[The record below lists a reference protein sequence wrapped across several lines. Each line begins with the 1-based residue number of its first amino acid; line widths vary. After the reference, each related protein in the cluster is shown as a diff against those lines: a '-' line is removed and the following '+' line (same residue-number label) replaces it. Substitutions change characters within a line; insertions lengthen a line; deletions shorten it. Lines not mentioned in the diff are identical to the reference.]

1 MNVFRK
7 VSLDRLSSPEQ
18 LDQLMQVT
26 DARGWIILSA
36 FGVILAIAVLW
47 GFLGTIEHD
56 VPCSGMLVKSGG
68 VFEVSAL
75 ANGRITDLA
84 VRVGDM
90 VTEGQVVA
98 RMSQPELADKL
109 LEAKAALTE
118 LKTQHAELVAHGS
131 KDVALQ
137 SRLLAQQRQ
146 TLTQTIAAAE
156 RSASSFR
163 ETAELQARLVGEG
176 LLTRQTE
183 LGTRRQLDQTQQQ
196 IGDGQSQLAQIAVHE
211 QELRAQREVEVS
223 ASQTKITAQERVIAV
238 LEREIK
244 SDTEIVSQHTGR
256 ILEIIADQGTLV
268 AAGDAIVTLDLTG
281 RTVKELDV
289 ILYVPSSY
297 GKQIQVGM
305 PAYVSPSTVKREE
318 FGLMVGRVTY
328 VSDYPSTSRGMLR
341 VLKNDKLLTALVGTD
356 SPYEVHADLVVDEH
370 TFSGYRWSSSQG
382 PPLKIQSGTRAA
394 AYIAVDSRRPIEMVI
409 PLLREYTGLSP

>member
-36 FGVILAIAVLW
+36 FSIALATAVLW
-47 GFLGTIEHD
+47 GFLGSVTHD

-75 ANGRITDLA
+75 SNGRITDLA

-109 LEAKAALTE
+109 LEARAVVTE
-118 LKTQHAELVAHGS
+118 LKTQHEEIVAHGS
-131 KDVALQ
+131 QDVALQ
-137 SRLLAQQRQ
+137 TRLLAQQRA
-146 TLTQTIAAAE
+146 TLTQTITAAQ
-156 RSASSFR
+156 RSAKAYR
-163 ETAELQARLVGEG
+163 ETDELQAKLVQEG

-183 LGTRRQLDQTQQQ
+183 LATRHQLDQTEQQ

-211 QELRAQREVEVS
+211 QELRARHEDEVS
-223 ASQTKITAQERVIAV
+223 ASRTKIAAQERVVAV
-238 LEREIK
+238 LERGIK
-244 SDTEIVSQHTGR
+244 SNAEVVSQHTGR

-268 AAGDAIVTLDLTG
+268 GAGDPIVTLDLMG
-281 RTVKELDV
+281 RTVKELEV
-289 ILYVPSSY
+289 VLYVPSSY

-305 PAYVSPSTVKREE
+305 TAYVSPSTVKREE

-328 VSDYPSTSRGMLR
+328 VSDYPATSRGMLR
-341 VLKNDKLLTALVGTD
+341 ILKNDKLLASLVGSD
-356 SPYEVHADLVVDEH
+356 SPYEVHADLLVDEH

-394 AYIAVDSRRPIEMVI
+394 AYVTVASRRPIEMVI
-409 PLLREYTGLSP
+409 PLLREHSGL

>member
-26 DARGWIILSA
+26 DARGWIILAA
-36 FGVILAIAVLW
+36 FSTVLVIAVLW
-47 GFLGTIEHD
+47 GFLGKIEQD
-56 VPCSGMLVKSGG
+56 VPCSGMLVKTGG

-98 RMSQPELADKL
+98 RMSQPELADKV
-109 LEAKAALTE
+109 LEARAALTE
-118 LKTQHAELVAHGS
+118 LRTQHTEIAVHGS
-131 KDVALQ
+131 KDVSLQ
-137 SRLLAQQRQ
+137 TRLLAQQRA
-146 TLTQTIAAAE
+146 TVTQTIGAAE
-156 RSASSFR
+156 QSAKSFR
-163 ETAELQARLVGEG
+163 ETVELQGKLVREG

-183 LGTRRQLDQTQQQ
+183 LATQRQLDQTEQQ
-196 IGDGQSQLAQIAVHE
+196 IGDGHSQLAQIAVHE
-211 QELRAQREVEVS
+211 QELRAKREEEVS
-223 ASQTKITAQERVIAV
+223 ASRIKIAAQERVIAE
-238 LEREIK
+238 LEREMK
-244 SDTEIVSQHTGR
+244 SNTEIVSQHTGR
-256 ILEIIADQGTLV
+256 ILEIIADEGTLV

-281 RTVKELDV
+281 RTVKELEV
-289 ILYVPSSY
+289 VLYVPSSY

-305 PAYVSPSTVKREE
+305 TAYVSPSTVKREE
-318 FGLMVGRVTY
+318 FGLMVGRITY
-328 VSDYPSTSRGMLR
+328 VSDYPATSRGMLR
-341 VLKNDKLLTALVGTD
+341 ILKNDKLLTSLVGAD
-356 SPYEVHADLVVDEH
+356 SPYEVHADLLVDEH

-394 AYIAVDSRRPIEMVI
+394 AYVTVASRRPIEMVI
-409 PLLREYTGLSP
+409 PLLREYSGI

>member
-36 FGVILAIAVLW
+36 FGAILAIAVLW
-47 GFLGTIEHD
+47 GFLGSVEHN

-75 ANGRITDLA
+75 ASGRITDLA

-98 RMSQPELADKL
+98 RMSQPDLASKL
-109 LEAKAALTE
+109 LEAKAVVTE
-118 LKTQHAELVAHGS
+118 LKTQHEEVVAHGS

-137 SRLLAQQRQ
+137 TRLLAQQRE
-146 TLTQTIAAAE
+146 TLTQTIAASE
-156 RSASSFR
+156 RSAKAYR
-163 ETAELQARLVGEG
+163 ETVELQAKLVSEG

-183 LGTRRQLDQTQQQ
+183 LATERQLDQTEQQ

-211 QELRAQREVEVS
+211 QELRAQHEEEVS
-223 ASQTKITAQERVIAV
+223 ASRTKIAAQERVIAG
-238 LEREIK
+238 LEREMK
-244 SDTEIVSQHTGR
+244 SNTEVVSQHTGR

-281 RTVKELDV
+281 RTIKELEV
-289 ILYVPSSY
+289 VLYVPSSY

-305 PAYVSPSTVKREE
+305 TAYVSPSTVKQEE

-328 VSDYPSTSRGMLR
+328 VSDYPATSRGMLR
-341 VLKNDKLLTALVGTD
+341 ILKNDKLLTSLVGTD
-356 SPYEVHADLVVDEH
+356 SPYEVHADLLVNEH

-394 AYIAVDSRRPIEMVI
+394 AYITVASRRPIEMVI
-409 PLLREYTGLSP
+409 PLLREYSGL

>member
-36 FGVILAIAVLW
+36 FGIVLTTAVLW
-47 GFLGTIEHD
+47 GFLGNIAHD

-68 VFEVSAL
+68 VLEVSAL
-75 ANGRITDLA
+75 SNGRITDLA

-109 LEAKAALTE
+109 LEAKAVVTE
-118 LKTQHAELVAHGS
+118 LKTQHAEIVAHGS
-131 KDVALQ
+131 RDVALQ
-137 SRLLAQQRQ
+137 TRLLAQQRE
-146 TLTQTIAAAE
+146 TVTQTIAAAQQ
-156 RSASSFR
+156 SAKAYR
-163 ETAELQARLVGEG
+163 ETDELQAKLVGEG

-183 LGTRRQLDQTQQQ
+183 LATRHQLDQTEQQ
-196 IGDGQSQLAQIAVHE
+196 IGDAQSQLAQIAVHE
-211 QELRAQREVEVS
+211 QELRAKREEEVS
-223 ASQTKITAQERVIAV
+223 ASRTKIAAQERVVSV
-238 LEREIK
+238 LEHQMK
-244 SDTEIVSQHTGR
+244 SNTEVVSQHTGR

-281 RTVKELDV
+281 RTIKELEV
-289 ILYVPSSY
+289 VLYVPSSY

-305 PAYVSPSTVKREE
+305 TAYVSPSTAKREE

-328 VSDYPSTSRGMLR
+328 VSDYPATSRGMLR
-341 VLKNDKLLTALVGTD
+341 ILKNDKLLSSLVGTD
-356 SPYEVHADLVVDEH
+356 SPYEVHADLLVDEH

-394 AYIAVDSRRPIEMVI
+394 AYITVDSKRPIEMVI
-409 PLLREYTGLSP
+409 PLLREYAGL

>member
-36 FGVILAIAVLW
+36 FGVVLATAVLW
-47 GFLGTIEHD
+47 GFLGSVSQD

-75 ANGRITDLA
+75 STGRITDLA

-98 RMSQPELADKL
+98 RMAHPDRAEKL
-109 LEAKAALTE
+109 FDAKAVLTE
-118 LKTQHAELVAHGS
+118 LKAQHEEIVVHGS

-137 SRLLAQQRQ
+137 TQMLAQQRA
-146 TLTQTIAAAE
+146 TVTRTIAAAE
-156 RSASSFR
+156 RSAKSYR
-163 ETAELQARLVGEG
+163 ETAELQAKLVSEG

-183 LGTRRQLDQTQQQ
+183 LATRHQLDQAEQQ
-196 IGDGQSQLAQIAVHE
+196 IGDGHSQLAKIAVQE
-211 QELRAQREVEVS
+211 LELRAKHDKEIS
-223 ASQTKITAQERVIAV
+223 ASQTKIAAQERVIAM
-238 LEREIK
+238 LDREMK
-244 SDTEIVSQHTGR
+244 SYTEVVSPHTGR
-256 ILEIIADQGTLV
+256 IVEIIADQGTLV
-268 AAGDAIVTLDLTG
+268 APGEAIVTLDLAG
-281 RTVKELDV
+281 RTVKELEA

-305 PAYVSPSTVKREE
+305 TAYVSPSTVKREE

-328 VSDYPSTSRGMLR
+328 VSDYPATSRGMLR
-341 VLKNDKLLTALVGTD
+341 ILKNEKLLASLIGED
-356 SPYEVHADLVVDEH
+356 SPYEVHADLLVDER
-370 TFSGYRWSSSQG
+370 TFSGYRWSSSHG

-394 AYIAVDSRRPIEMVI
+394 AYITVARRRPIEMVI
-409 PLLREYTGLSP
+409 PLLRKYSGI

>member
-36 FGVILAIAVLW
+36 FGTILAIAVLW
-47 GFLGTIEHD
+47 GFLGSVEHN

-75 ANGRITDLA
+75 SSGRITDLA

-98 RMSQPELADKL
+98 RMSQPDLASKL
-109 LEAKAALTE
+109 LEAKAVVTE
-118 LKTQHAELVAHGS
+118 LKIQHEEVVAHGS

-137 SRLLAQQRQ
+137 TRLLAQQRE
-146 TLTQTIAAAE
+146 TVTQTIAAAQQ
-156 RSASSFR
+156 SAKAYR
-163 ETAELQARLVGEG
+163 ETGELQAKLVSEG

-183 LGTRRQLDQTQQQ
+183 LATQHQLDQTEQQ
-196 IGDGQSQLAQIAVHE
+196 IGDGQSQLAQIAVHQ
-211 QELRAQREVEVS
+211 QELRAQREEEVS
-223 ASQTKITAQERVIAV
+223 ASRTKIAAQERVIAG
-238 LEREIK
+238 LEREMK
-244 SDTEIVSQHTGR
+244 SNTEVVSQHTGR

-281 RTVKELDV
+281 RTIKELEV
-289 ILYVPSSY
+289 VLYVPSSY

-305 PAYVSPSTVKREE
+305 TAYVSPSTVKQEE

-328 VSDYPSTSRGMLR
+328 VSDYPATSRGMLR
-341 VLKNDKLLTALVGTD
+341 ILKNDKLLTSLVGTD
-356 SPYEVHADLVVDEH
+356 SPYEVHADLLVNEH

-394 AYIAVDSRRPIEMVI
+394 AYITVASRRPIEMVI
-409 PLLREYTGLSP
+409 PLLREYSGL

>member
-18 LDQLMQVT
+18 LDQLMKVT

-36 FGVILAIAVLW
+36 FGLVLGTAVLW
-47 GFLGTIEHD
+47 GLLGSVAHD

-68 VFEVSAL
+68 VLEVSAL
-75 ANGRITDLA
+75 SNGRITDLA

-109 LEAKAALTE
+109 LEARAVVAE
-118 LKTQHAELVAHGS
+118 LKTQHEEIVAHGS

-137 SRLLAQQRQ
+137 TRLLAQQRA
-146 TLTQTIAAAE
+146 TLSQSIAAAE
-156 RSASSFR
+156 RSAKAHR
-163 ETAELQARLVGEG
+163 ETVELQTQLVQEG
-176 LLTRQTE
+176 LLTRQTA
-183 LGTRRQLDQTQQQ
+183 LATRHQLDQTEQQ
-196 IGDGQSQLAQIAVHE
+196 IGNGQSELVQVAVRE
-211 QELRAQREVEVS
+211 QELRTKHEEEVN
-223 ASQTKITAQERVIAV
+223 ASRTKITVQERVVAV

-244 SDTEIVSQHTGR
+244 SKGEIVSQHTGR

-268 AAGDAIVTLDLTG
+268 GAGDAIVTLDLMG
-281 RTVKELDV
+281 RTVKELEV
-289 ILYVPSSY
+289 VLYVPSSY

-305 PAYVSPSTVKREE
+305 TAYVSPSTVKREE

-328 VSDYPSTSRGMLR
+328 VSDYPATSRGMLR
-341 VLKNDKLLTALVGTD
+341 ILKNDKLLAALVGDD
-356 SPYEVHADLVVDEH
+356 SPYEVHADLIVDER

-382 PPLKIQSGTRAA
+382 PSLKIQSGTRVA
-394 AYIAVDSRRPIEMVI
+394 AYVTVASKRPIEMVI
-409 PLLREYTGLSP
+409 PLLRQHSGL

>member
-36 FGVILAIAVLW
+36 FGIVLATAALW
-47 GFLGTIEHD
+47 GFLGSVSHD

-68 VFEVSAL
+68 VFEVGAL
-75 ANGRITDLA
+75 SSGRITDLA
-84 VRVGDM
+84 VRVGDL

-109 LEAKAALTE
+109 LEAKAVVAE
-118 LKTQHAELVAHGS
+118 LKTQHAEIVAHGS
-131 KDVALQ
+131 QDVALQ
-137 SRLLAQQRQ
+137 TRLLAQQRATV
-146 TLTQTIAAAE
+146 TLTIAAAQ
-156 RSASSFR
+156 RSTQAYR
-163 ETAELQARLVGEG
+163 ETVELQGKLVEEG

-183 LGTRRQLDQTQQQ
+183 LATRHLLDQMEQQV
-196 IGDGQSQLAQIAVHE
+196 GDGQSELTQIAVRE
-211 QELRAQREVEVS
+211 QELRARHEEEVS
-223 ASQTKITAQERVIAV
+223 ASRTKIAAQERVVAV
-238 LEREIK
+238 LERQIK
-244 SDTEIVSQHTGR
+244 SNAEVVSQHTGR

-268 AAGDAIVTLDLTG
+268 GAGDAIVTLDLMG
-281 RTVKELDV
+281 RTVKELEV
-289 ILYVPSSY
+289 VLYVPSSY

-305 PAYVSPSTVKREE
+305 TVFVSPSTVKREE

-328 VSDYPSTSRGMLR
+328 VSDYPATSRGMLR
-341 VLKNDKLLTALVGTD
+341 ILKNDKLLTALVGTD
-356 SPYEVHADLVVDEH
+356 SPYEVHADLLVDEH

-394 AYIAVDSRRPIEMVI
+394 AYVTVASRRPIDMVI
-409 PLLREYTGLSP
+409 PLLRQSSGL

>member
-36 FGVILAIAVLW
+36 LGVVLVTAVLW
-47 GFLGTIEHD
+47 GFLGSVSQD

-68 VFEVSAL
+68 VFEVSAPST
-75 ANGRITDLA
+75 GRITDLA
-84 VRVGDM
+84 VRVGDT

-98 RMSQPELADKL
+98 RMAHPDLAAKMF
-109 LEAKAALTE
+109 EAQAVLTE
-118 LKTQHAELVAHGS
+118 LKIQHESIVVHGS

-137 SRLLAQQRQ
+137 TQMLAQQRA
-146 TLTQTIAAAE
+146 TVTRTIAAAQ
-156 RSASSFR
+156 RSATSFR
-163 ETAELQARLVGEG
+163 ETAELQAKLVSEG

-183 LGTRRQLDQTQQQ
+183 LATRHQLDQAEKQS
-196 IGDGQSQLAQIAVHE
+196 GDGQSQLAQIAVQE
-211 QELRAQREVEVS
+211 QELRAKHEKEIRD
-223 ASQTKITAQERVIAV
+223 SQTKIAAQERAIAM
-238 LEREIK
+238 LDREMK
-244 SDTEIVSQHTGR
+244 SNTEVVSSHTGR
-256 ILEIIADQGTLV
+256 IVEIIADQGTLV
-268 AAGDAIVTLDLTG
+268 APGEAIVTLDLTG
-281 RTVKELDV
+281 RTVKELEA

-305 PAYVSPSTVKREE
+305 TAYVSPSTVKREE

-328 VSDYPSTSRGMLR
+328 VSDYPATSRGMLR
-341 VLKNDKLLTALVGTD
+341 ILKNDKLLASLIGTD
-356 SPYEVHADLVVDEH
+356 SPYEVHVDLLVDEH
-370 TFSGYRWSSSQG
+370 TFSGYRWSSSHG

-394 AYIAVDSRRPIEMVI
+394 AYITVARRRPIEMVI
-409 PLLREYTGLSP
+409 PLLREYSGI

>member
-26 DARGWIILSA
+26 DARGWIVLAA
-36 FGVILAIAVLW
+36 FGIVLTTAVLW
-47 GFLGTIEHD
+47 GFLGSVAHD

-68 VFEVSAL
+68 VFEVNALSA
-75 ANGRITDLA
+75 GRITDLA
-84 VRVGDM
+84 VRVGDL

-98 RMSQPELADKL
+98 RMSQPELAGKL
-109 LEAKAALTE
+109 LEAKAVLVE
-118 LKTQHAELVAHGS
+118 LKAQHEDIVAHGS

-137 SRLLAQQRQ
+137 TQLLAQQRA
-146 TLTQTIAAAE
+146 TQLQIISAAE
-156 RSASSFR
+156 RSAKSYR
-163 ETAELQARLVGEG
+163 ETAELQAKLVAEG

-183 LGTRRQLDQTQQQ
+183 LATRHTLDTTVQQ
-196 IGDGQSQLAQIAVHE
+196 IADGQSQLAQISVHE
-211 QELRAQREVEVS
+211 QELRAKREDDIS
-223 ASQTKITAQERVIAV
+223 ASLTKIAAQDRVIAG
-238 LEREIK
+238 LERDIK
-244 SDTEIVSQHTGR
+244 SNAEVVSQHTGR

-281 RTVKELDV
+281 RTVKELEV
-289 ILYVPSSY
+289 VLYVPSSY

-305 PAYVSPSTVKREE
+305 TAYVSPSTVKREE

-328 VSDYPSTSRGMLR
+328 VSDYPATQRGMLR
-341 VLKNDKLLTALVGTD
+341 ILKNDKLLTALIGTD
-356 SPYEVHADLVVDEH
+356 SPYEVHADLIVDEH
-370 TFSGYRWSSSQG
+370 TLSGYRWSSSHG

-394 AYIAVDSRRPIEMVI
+394 AYITVESRRPIEMVI
-409 PLLREYTGLSP
+409 PLLRQYTGL

>member
-36 FGVILAIAVLW
+36 FAAFLATAVLW
-47 GFLGTIEHD
+47 GLFGSVAHD
-56 VPCSGMLVKSGG
+56 VPCSGMLVKTGG

-75 ANGRITDLA
+75 SNGRITDLA

-109 LEAKAALTE
+109 LEAKAVVTE
-118 LKTQHAELVAHGS
+118 LKTQHAEIVAHGS
-131 KDVALQ
+131 KDVSLQ
-137 SRLLAQQRQ
+137 TRLLAQQRA
-146 TLTQTIAAAE
+146 TITQTIEAAQQSAKASRE
-156 RSASSFR
+156 RVDVQSK
-163 ETAELQARLVGEG
+163 LVSEG

-183 LGTRRQLDQTQQQ
+183 LATQHQLDQTEQQ

-211 QELRAQREVEVS
+211 QELRAQHEVEVS
-223 ASQTKITAQERVIAV
+223 ASRTKIAAQERVVAE
-238 LEREIK
+238 LEREMK
-244 SDTEIVSQHTGR
+244 SNTEIVSQHTGR
-256 ILEIIADQGTLV
+256 ILEIIADQGSLV
-268 AAGDAIVTLDLTG
+268 SAGDAIVTLDLMG
-281 RTVKELDV
+281 RTVKELEV
-289 ILYVPSSY
+289 VLYVPSSY

-305 PAYVSPSTVKREE
+305 TAYISPSTVKREE

-328 VSDYPSTSRGMLR
+328 VSDYPATSRGMMR
-341 VLKNDKLLTALVGTD
+341 ILKNDKLLASLVGTD
-356 SPYEVHADLVVDEH
+356 SPYEVHADLVIDEH

-394 AYIAVDSRRPIEMVI
+394 AYITVESRRPIEMVI
-409 PLLREYTGLSP
+409 PLLREYSGL

>member
-7 VSLDRLSSPEQ
+7 ISLDRLSSPEQ

-26 DARGWIILSA
+26 DARGWILLSA
-36 FGVILAIAVLW
+36 FGTILAIGVLW
-47 GFLGTIEHD
+47 GFLGSVEHN
-56 VPCSGMLVKSGG
+56 VPCSGMLVKTGG

-75 ANGRITDLA
+75 SSGRITDLA
-84 VRVGDM
+84 VRGGDM

-109 LEAKAALTE
+109 LEARAVVTE
-118 LKTQHAELVAHGS
+118 LKTQHEEIVAHGS

-137 SRLLAQQRQ
+137 TRLLAQQRE
-146 TLTQTIAAAE
+146 TVTQTIAAAQ
-156 RSASSFR
+156 RSAKSYR
-163 ETAELQARLVGEG
+163 ETAELQAKLVGEG

-183 LGTRRQLDQTQQQ
+183 LGTRHQLDQTEQQ
-196 IGDGQSQLAQIAVHE
+196 IGDAQSQLAQIAVHE
-211 QELRAQREVEVS
+211 QELRAKHEEEVS
-223 ASQTKITAQERVIAV
+223 ASRTKIAAQERVIAG
-238 LEREIK
+238 LEREMK
-244 SDTEIVSQHTGR
+244 SNTEVVSQHTGR
-256 ILEIIADQGTLV
+256 ILEVIADEGTLV

-281 RTVKELDV
+281 RTIKELEV
-289 ILYVPSSY
+289 VLYVPSSY

-305 PAYVSPSTVKREE
+305 TAYVSPSTVKREE

-341 VLKNDKLLTALVGTD
+341 ILKNDKLLTSLVGSD
-356 SPYEVHADLVVDEH
+356 SPYEVHADLLVDEH

-394 AYIAVDSRRPIEMVI
+394 AYITVASRRPIEMVV
-409 PLLREYTGLSP
+409 PLLRESTGL

>member
-1 MNVFRK
+1 MNIFRK

-36 FGVILAIAVLW
+36 FATILAIAVFW
-47 GFLGTIEHD
+47 GFLGSVEHN
-56 VPCSGMLVKSGG
+56 VPCSGMLVKTGG

-75 ANGRITDLA
+75 SSGRITDLA
-84 VRVGDM
+84 VKGGDM

-109 LEAKAALTE
+109 LEAKAVATE
-118 LKTQHAELVAHGS
+118 LKTQHEEIVAHGS

-137 SRLLAQQRQ
+137 TRLLAQQRE
-146 TLTQTIAAAE
+146 TVTQTIAAAQ
-156 RSASSFR
+156 RSAKAYR
-163 ETAELQARLVGEG
+163 ETGELQAKLVREG

-183 LGTRRQLDQTQQQ
+183 LATRHQLDQTEQQ

-211 QELRAQREVEVS
+211 QELRARHEEEVS
-223 ASQTKITAQERVIAV
+223 ASRTKIAAQDRVIAG
-238 LEREIK
+238 LEREMK
-244 SDTEIVSQHTGR
+244 SNTEVVSQHTGR

-281 RTVKELDV
+281 RTIKELEV

-305 PAYVSPSTVKREE
+305 TAYVSPSTVKREE

-341 VLKNDKLLTALVGTD
+341 ILKNDKLLASLVGAD
-356 SPYEVHADLVVDEH
+356 SPYEVHADLLVDEH

-394 AYIAVDSRRPIEMVI
+394 AYITVASRRPIEMVI
-409 PLLREYTGLSP
+409 PLLHEYSGL

>member
-1 MNVFRK
+1 M
-7 VSLDRLSSPEQ
+7 
-18 LDQLMQVT
+18 
-26 DARGWIILSA
+26 
-36 FGVILAIAVLW
+36 LW
-47 GFLGTIEHD
+47 GLLGSVEHN

-68 VFEVSAL
+68 VFEISAL
-75 ANGRITDLA
+75 SSGRITDLA

-109 LEAKAALTE
+109 LEAKAVAAE
-118 LKTQHAELVAHGS
+118 LKTQHEEIVAHGS

-137 SRLLAQQRQ
+137 TRLLAQQRE
-146 TLTQTIAAAE
+146 TVTQTIAAAQQ
-156 RSASSFR
+156 SAKAYR
-163 ETAELQARLVGEG
+163 ETGELQAKLVLEG

-183 LGTRRQLDQTQQQ
+183 LATRHQLDQTEQQ
-196 IGDGQSQLAQIAVHE
+196 IGDGQSQLAEIAVHE
-211 QELRAQREVEVS
+211 QELRARHEEEVS
-223 ASQTKITAQERVIAV
+223 ASRTKIAAQERVIAG
-238 LEREIK
+238 LEREMK
-244 SDTEIVSQHTGR
+244 SNTEVVSQHTGR
-256 ILEIIADQGTLV
+256 ILEIIADQGSLV

-281 RTVKELDV
+281 RTIKELEV
-289 ILYVPSSY
+289 VLYVPSSY

-305 PAYVSPSTVKREE
+305 TAYVSPSTVKREE
-318 FGLMVGRVTY
+318 FGLMVGRITY

-341 VLKNDKLLTALVGTD
+341 ILKNDKLLASLVGTD

-394 AYIAVDSRRPIEMVI
+394 AYITVASRRPIEMVI
-409 PLLREYTGLSP
+409 PLLREYSGL